1 MNQKIKTILD
11 AIRIAGAAIPNAFM
25 YYDGEAD
32 TFMVYSSTSERVG
45 LSGDDVP
52 LGLVEAW
59 DVDVYS
65 TTNYLE
71 LANEVKKAMIAAG
84 WTYRG
89 SGTDTYDEATKLY
102 HRLLEFEIETDED
115 LSAEAGEGA

>member
-1 MNQKIKTILD
+1 MNQNIKAVLD
-11 AIRIAGAAIPNAFM
+11 AIRIDGAAIPNAFM
-25 YYDGEAD
+25 YYDGEAN

-65 TTNYLE
+65 ATNYLE
-71 LANEVKKAMIAAG
+71 
-84 WTYRG
+84 
-89 SGTDTYDEATKLY
+89 
-102 HRLLEFEIETDED
+102 RL
-115 LSAEAGEGA
+115 S

>member
-1 MNQKIKTILD
+1 MNQEIKAVLD
-11 AIRIAGAAIPNAFM
+11 AIQLAGEAIPNAFM
-25 YYDGEAD
+25 YYDGEAN

-65 TTNYLE
+65 ATNYLE
-71 LANEVKKAMIAAG
+71 LASEVKKAMIAAG